1 MLDSL
6 LRGFEAELEDAAKGD
21 ISIKILNLFSEAK
34 RIQNEQPIDD
44 EQNNQV
50 VCITMT
56 IYFVS
61 GFHSFEI
68 RF

>member
-6 LRGFEAELEDAAKGD
+6 LRGFEAELEDAAKGG
-21 ISIKILNLFSEAK
+21 ISTKILNLFSEMK

-50 VCITMT
+50 VRITVT
-56 IYFVS
+56 ICFS
-61 GFHSFEI
+61 EFHSFEI